1 VIANNLAIIKEGIE
15 ARFDELDIN
24 FSLRDG
30 GYSLGFTMD
39 DIGINM
45 FKQIGLDSKE

>member
-1 VIANNLAIIKEGIE
+1 MIANNLAIIKEGIE

-30 GYSLGFTMD
+30 GYNLSFTME

-45 FKQIGLDSKE
+45 FKQIGVDSK